1 MAATEKAPMTEKAA
15 PRRPV
20 GYPERRA
27 ALLGVV
33 HDPGLG
39 WAKRAACAVES
50 GLPLSAWFKPTD
62 RGSSPALEVCSRCPV
77 RSECL
82 ADALRYEA
90 GRRVGARFGVFGGM
104 TPWMRVREEHR
115 LINDASGG

>member
-1 MAATEKAPMTEKAA
+1 MTEKDA

-27 ALLGVV
+27 ALLRIVQ
-33 HDPGLG
+33 DPGLG
-39 WAKRAACAVES
+39 WAKRAACAAET
-50 GLPLSAWFKPTD
+50 GLAPSAWFRPTD
-62 RGSSPALEVCSRCPV
+62 RGASPALEVCARCPV

-90 GRRVGARFGVFGGM
+90 GRRAGTRYGVFGGM
-104 TPWMRVREEHR
+104 TPTMRVQEERR
-115 LINDASGG
+115 LIDDAAGD